1 MSLDTD
7 IIINRLTKPLNN
19 IADSLNNVAEAI
31 KSSRLNKE
39 VQQTNN
45 LVQMDLNPS
54 FMNLSQ
60 AQVNL
65 KPLEMIQAFNK
76 AIDLHAIEGHAIEG
90 YTNKTVW
97 YDFEKLVRTANGILE
112 ESETGESYLNSTW
125 ESILSKAG
133 YTFIKVT
140 HVHVYKF
147 LLDILGDIDEP
158 YLEAVLLDEILRVNH
173 TLYIPYSDKFTMNDF
188 FYDCIADWPT
198 RNSN

>member
-7 IIINRLTKPLNN
+7 IIINRLTK
-19 IADSLNNVAEAI
+19 
-31 KSSRLNKE
+31 
-39 VQQTNN
+39 QTNN

-60 AQVNL
+60 TQVNL

-140 HVHVYKF
+140 HIHVYKF